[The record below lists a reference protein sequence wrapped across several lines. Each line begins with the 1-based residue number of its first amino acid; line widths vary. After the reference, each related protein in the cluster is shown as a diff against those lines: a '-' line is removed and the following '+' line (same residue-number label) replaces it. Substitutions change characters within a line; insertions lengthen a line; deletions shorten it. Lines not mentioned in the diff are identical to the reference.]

1 MNIEHRT
8 LNGAGGSRSEG
19 ILFSLSDHLR
29 LKKSD
34 TKTSKIQRAFRLLD
48 RDTLDGMGINH
59 GGSHIAVS

>member
-34 TKTSKIQRAFRLLD
+34 AKNIKNPAGFSPFAVM
-48 RDTLDGMGINH
+48 DG
-59 GGSHIAVS
+59 